1 MPTATE
7 PSPAISTAHLV
18 ERFGID
24 HENIKWRQRAVCLDE
39 SDRHTLLP
47 MVSWAKSV
55 APSLVKDYFDT
66 MFAVSPLRENYE
78 RWARDQN
85 ISFAELRT
93 RLETLR
99 QGYFISIFEDAAHN
113 WGLAHI
119 EQILRFG
126 LSFRENNVAPKFYMS
141 FWFQFQRQTGLH
153 LRATISDSEQRLKI
167 EQSLAKVLNY
177 HLQLLNDS
185 FLLSTLEGMGLDLTG
200 LQCAIGRDPT
210 EHLDQV
216 TAAMKARVSTLASAA
231 EELTSTSKQMR
242 LGAEEAAKRA
252 QELSS
257 ASTEVS
263 DNVSN
268 VAASSDRLQGQITEI
283 ANRTN
288 EATRIA
294 KRAVAVAESTN
305 QTMSELASASSEI
318 GKVMKV
324 ITSIAQQTN
333 LLALN
338 ATIEAARAGEAGK
351 GFAVV
356 ANEVKELA
364 KGTALATEEISHKIE
379 AIQGGTKNAVQTIR
393 QVGEIISQINEISN
407 AIAYAVEAQTVNT
420 NEISRNVQQAAER
433 TAEIARNTATVASVA
448 RDTANGTIEMQNAA
462 RSLTEMAAAMG
473 RYVARARTGV

>member
-1 MPTATE
+1 
-7 PSPAISTAHLV
+7 LV
-18 ERFGID
+18 DRFGID
-24 HENIKWRQRAVCLDE
+24 QENIRWRQKAVCLDE
-39 SDRHTLLP
+39 TDRNILLP

-55 APSLVKDYFDT
+55 ASQLVRDYFDT

-85 ISFAELRT
+85 ISFPELRS
-93 RLETLR
+93 RLEKLR
-99 QGYFISIFEDAAHN
+99 EGYFVSLFEDATHN
-113 WGLAHI
+113 WGLAHV
-119 EQILRFG
+119 EQVLRFG

-141 FWFQFQRQTGLH
+141 FWFQFQRQAGLH
-153 LRATISDSEQRLKI
+153 LRATISDPEQRLNI
-167 EQSLAKVLNY
+167 EHSLAKVLNY

-185 FLLSTLEGMGLDLTG
+185 FMLSTLEGMGLDLTG
-200 LQCAIGRDPT
+200 LQCGPGRDPT

-252 QELSS
+252 QDLFS
-257 ASTEVS
+257 ASSEVS

-268 VAASSDRLQGQITEI
+268 VAASSERLKGQITEI
-283 ANRTN
+283 AARTN
-288 EATRIA
+288 DATRIA
-294 KRAVAVAESTN
+294 KRAVAAAESTN
-305 QTMSELASASSEI
+305 QTMAELGSASLEI

-364 KGTALATEEISHKIE
+364 KGTALATDEISHKIE
-379 AIQGGTKNAVQTIR
+379 AIQSGTKNAVQTIQ
-393 QVGEIISQINEISN
+393 QVGEIISQISEISN

-420 NEISRNVQQAAER
+420 NEISRNVQQAVER
-433 TAEIARNTATVASVA
+433 TAEIAKNTATVASVA

-473 RYVARARTGV
+473 RYVARSRTSH